1 MSGELIRDYVR
12 EALLNERRSGRKI
25 LRTLKGRIVRD
36 IMHVITGQ
44 LSKVSV
50 PLAEYSDHGYA
61 EEDVLSSYELEEY
74 EWEKKIAGSDT
85 PEFYPTISV
94 TVVVVENSSR
104 QQFNVSGESVEGSS
118 IEVLV
123 ELPTNW
129 PSKNFQALHAELGN
143 TILHELEHLSQIG
156 GLMSYDRGERYYAF
170 DVTGEPQ
177 SGEARNYL
185 LDPSEVAGHVIGYS
199 EGASSMEDLRSR
211 LRADLETYSR
221 LGRIVEDDVEVVL
234 SGWMDWAKKNL
245 HGKKFK

>member
-1 MSGELIRDYVR
+1 M
-12 EALLNERRSGRKI
+12 
-25 LRTLKGRIVRD
+25 RD